1 MAEDSRLA
9 ISRHDLIDRVLARNT
24 SLVLFIAPAGFG
36 KTTAMNQLR
45 DALQSRG
52 MRTAWWSLDRS
63 DNDPQRL
70 FGFLRKVLNSPAE
83 SDHIAPFG
91 LNVKDDGPLG
101 IFLDD
106 FEVVEGGP
114 LPEIVRNLLG
124 QLPPGSRLVIGSRRK
139 LSFGLAKLKLQGSV
153 LEFDATDLQFT
164 SAESSQLLRQATGEK
179 GLSSST
185 LALLQ
190 EKTAGWPA
198 AVALASIALTHQR
211 EGEVN
216 LVKHL
221 STSLQPIEEY
231 LSEVVLETQ
240 PQEVRDFLLFTSVLH
255 NLDPALCKELVPNL
269 NTDYMLERLISNN
282 LFVSPV
288 LGQVERWRYHPV
300 FADILRL
307 LLLRKRPNDYYRLH
321 LSASGWYE
329 AQNQIVPA
337 IDHAIAGGD
346 YPHAAKL
353 LASRGMKLL
362 IDGRLRLL
370 SRWFA
375 VLPIEELAKQP
386 MLIPIRLWATT
397 FTQGASEASRQLEM
411 VADFW
416 PGLEESA
423 NVHLAALKCTWLFM
437 MDKPTEAGVVGMQ
450 ALSNIPTSE
459 TYADNVVS
467 VSMAILLVQD
477 GKRDAANRLLN
488 AVRQRQGDTAFMRM
502 FIESA
507 ESEQDLQDGLLQQAK
522 ARLKIAVGAT
532 HSTSSAFDTTN
543 GNAWAGVLYAFACY
557 EAGQLDEAK
566 KLLRVYSPVV
576 QTMGSHDHLIL
587 ALVCLS
593 RIAREQGDIDESLD
607 YLAELE
613 HAGMARNL
621 PRLTASAWLER
632 SREHILAGHSQAA
645 TEAML
650 KANASEVWATD
661 HQLRR
666 LPHSAL
672 DPKICSLRWSLYFGD
687 SRRALSEIDAELA
700 TSKTTG
706 WKLRTLT
713 LELLRAAALSKN
725 GHESTALEQLA
736 NTLRF
741 TAEQD
746 MVRRVVDEGPLM
758 SALVSKLLL
767 REKNKNSDTN
777 FIAYLQK
784 LIVNAPRQNN
794 ADEAKHL
801 QRSQATALLS
811 PLTLKEQEVLSLL
824 AEGYSNQALSD
835 ELGVSESTVRTHL
848 RNINSK
854 LDVTSRMQ
862 AVAKARQMGLLN

>member
-593 RIAREQGDIDESLD
+593 RIAREQGDMDESLD

-801 QRSQATALLS
+801 QRSQAAALLS

>member
-1 MAEDSRLA
+1 MLEEVRSA
-9 ISRHDLIDRVLARNT
+9 ISRHELIDRALSKNT
-24 SLVLFIAPAGFG
+24 SLILFIAPAGFG
-36 KTTAMNQLR
+36 KTTAMTQLR
-45 DALQSRG
+45 DALQARG

-70 FGFLRKVLNSPAE
+70 FGFLRKVLNSPEE
-83 SDHIAPFG
+83 SDHVAPFG

-114 LPEIVRNLLG
+114 LPEIVRNLLS

-139 LSFGLAKLKLQGSV
+139 LSFGLAKLKLQGAV
-153 LEFDATDLQFT
+153 LEFDASDLQFT
-164 SAESSQLLRQATGEK
+164 SAESSQLLRQATGDK
-179 GLSSST
+179 GLSSAT

-198 AVALASIALTHQR
+198 AVALASIALAHQR
-211 EGEVN
+211 EGDFN

-221 STSLQPIEEY
+221 STSLKPIEEY

-240 PQEVRDFLLFTSVLH
+240 PPEVREFLLFTSVLH
-255 NLDPALCKELVPNL
+255 HLDPALCKELVPNL

-307 LLLRKRPNDYYRLH
+307 LLLRKRPNDFYRLH

-329 AQNQIVPA
+329 SQNKIVPA

-346 YPHAAKL
+346 YPHATKL
-353 LASRGMKLL
+353 LASRAMNLL

-375 VLPIEELAKQP
+375 VLPPEELTKQP
-386 MLIPIRLWATT
+386 LLIPIRLWVTT
-397 FTQGASEASRQLEM
+397 FTQGATEAMRQLEM
-411 VADFW
+411 MTDQW
-416 PGLEESA
+416 PGEEETA

-450 ALSNIPTSE
+450 ALSQIPTTES
-459 TYADNVVS
+459 YADNVVS

-477 GKRDAANRLLN
+477 GKRDAANRLLS

-522 ARLKIAVGAT
+522 ARLRIAVGAT

-587 ALVCLS
+587 ALICLS
-593 RIAREQGDIDESLD
+593 RIARAQGDTDESIE

-632 SREHILAGHSQAA
+632 SREHVLAGHAQTA
-645 TEAML
+645 TEAIL
-650 KANASEVWATD
+650 RADIADVWATN

-672 DPKICSLRWSLYFGD
+672 DPKICNLRWGLHFGD
-687 SRRALSEIDAELA
+687 SRRSLSDIDAELA
-700 TSKTTG
+700 VSKSKR
-706 WKLRTLT
+706 WHLRALT
-713 LELLRAAALSKN
+713 LELMRAAALSKN

-736 NTLRF
+736 HTLRF
-741 TAEQD
+741 TAEQE
-746 MVRRVVDEGPLM
+746 MVRLVVDEGPLVT
-758 SALVSKLLL
+758 ALIGKLLL
-767 REKNKNSDTN
+767 REKNRSSDPQ

-784 LIVNAPRQNN
+784 LSTNFVVSSNLDDTKNPQ
-794 ADEAKHL
+794 L
-801 QRSQATALLS
+801 TQGALLS
-811 PLTLKEQEVLSLL
+811 PLTLKEQEVLALL

-862 AVAKARQMGLLN
+862 AVAKARQIGLLK